1 MNKDIIAKLSA
12 SEELTEAVLW
22 NLIDCFNDP
31 EEWWHWLLKCETKRL
46 RPLAVEQAVRE
57 LGLAQTLR
65 TVADCRRYQIA

>member
-22 NLIDCFNDP
+22 NLIDCFSEP

-46 RPLAVEQAVRE
+46 RPLVVEQAVRE